1 MWWPLMGPTR
11 TNGACT
17 RGSSWTTAAR
27 WRRSCTIGPAGRLT
41 ASATAPRDW
50 PGSSARTWSWS
61 AWPTLASTRLRADV
75 LAAETA
81 PAGDLRTWL
90 ATLSQGELIELVIEA
105 ADEDRDYRRRLGLR
119 SRTQA
124 SQQ

>member
-1 MWWPLMGPTR
+1 MGPTR

-41 ASATAPRDW
+41 ASATAPQALA
-50 PGSSARTWSWS
+50 GSFCCQLVLVG
-61 AWPTLASTRLRADV
+61 LAHLGVDAPATAA
-75 LAAETA
+75 LATETA
-81 PAGDLRTWL
+81 PAGDLRPWL

-105 ADEDRDYRRRLGLR
+105 ADADRDYRRRLGLR

-124 SQQ
+124 AQP